1 MEPKIESMG
10 EWVTVDEYTVRVE
23 SGMKDAVIHDTGVRP
38 PEDVRSVRVLVA
50 YANHSRQA
58 LKFRLGQ
65 WQLVDVEGFAY
76 NSELRDQ
83 FYADDAPVKLREGVI
98 DPGHEARGWVAF
110 KVPAKTQPAYIRFR
124 ADYVTRNV
132 VNVRVSRSG
141 PEKDAGEEK
150 PEALRCPGCGA
161 PLPMG
166 GGAIAQCAYCGS
178 MVVVPKK
185 LRIGG

>member
-1 MEPKIESMG
+1 MKPKIEDLG
-10 EWVTVDEYTVRVE
+10 EWVTVDDYTVRVE
-23 SGMKDAVIHDTGVRP
+23 SGLKDAVIHDTGVRP

-50 YANHSRQA
+50 YDNPSRQP

-76 NSELRDQ
+76 DAELRDQ
-83 FYADDAPVKLREGVI
+83 FYGDDARMKLREGVL
-98 DPGHEARGWVAF
+98 DPGQQARGWVAF
-110 KVPAKTQPAYIRFR
+110 KVPEKAQPAYIRFR

-132 VNVRVSRSG
+132 VNVRVSQLGLERETDG
-141 PEKDAGEEK
+141 QK

-161 PLPMG
+161 PLPMD
-166 GGAIAQCAYCGS
+166 GGATTLCAYCGS

-185 LRIGG
+185 LRKGE

>member
-1 MEPKIESMG
+1 MKPKIEDMG

-23 SGMKDAVIHDTGVRP
+23 SGLKDAIIHDSGVRP

-50 YANHSRQA
+50 YDNPSRQS

-65 WQLVDVEGFAY
+65 WQLVDGEGFAY
-76 NSELRDQ
+76 DAELRDQ

-98 DPGHEARGWVAF
+98 EAGQQARGWVAF
-110 KVPAKTQPAYIRFR
+110 KVPAKVQPVYVRFR
-124 ADYVTRNV
+124 TDYVTHNT
-132 VNVRVSRSG
+132 VNVRMSQPS
-141 PEKDAGEEK
+141 PEREADGQK

-161 PLPMG
+161 PLPID
-166 GGAIAQCAYCGS
+166 GGATTLCAYCGS

-185 LRIGG
+185 LRKGE